1 MKENMVKEACNALSI
16 SNKESLGNYVSVDI
30 ASLAA
35 GQYTLDVWIYIVGAA
50 VISSARR
57 TGFASASRTKCSI
70 SIILR
75 RGQKAVRPLG
85 PLPRKKQWIN
95 LLLSY
100 NGSKVSFALNGFPA
114 GEIACSGAT
123 LIQNCPIRLGYGF
136 HGYMREPPLL
146 QRGSHGGAIQKLR
159 I

>member
-75 RGQKAVRPLG
+75 RA
-85 PLPRKKQWIN
+85 
-95 LLLSY
+95 
-100 NGSKVSFALNGFPA
+100 
-114 GEIACSGAT
+114 E
-123 LIQNCPIRLGYGF
+123 
-136 HGYMREPPLL
+136 
-146 QRGSHGGAIQKLR
+146 GGAAAGAFAEEEAMDQSAVKL
-159 I
+159 